1 MEKERKK
8 RYKQKIDELV
18 DRLEFI
24 EENFPDSEEELKEN
38 RIIRKSLYKEFQEAV
53 EIISDIAAMVTK
65 DIKKTVEDDYSN
77 IEKLC
82 KAMKLD
88 KTLCSTLKRANGL
101 RNVLIHEYSGIND
114 SLAYESINEIL
125 PYLKLF
131 VDKIREWLEKNF

>member
-1 MEKERKK
+1 MEKEREK
-8 RYKQKIDELV
+8 RYRQKIDGLI

-24 EENFPDSEEELKEN
+24 EENFPASAEELKEN
-38 RIIRKSLYKEFQEAV
+38 RIIRKSLYKEFQEIA

-65 DIKKTVEDDYSN
+65 DNKKTVEDDYSN

-82 KAMKLD
+82 KALKLD

-101 RNVLIHEYSGIND
+101 RNVLIHEYNGIND
-114 SLAYESINEIL
+114 DLAYESISEIL

-131 VDKIREWLEKNF
+131 ANKIIEWLEKNF

>member
-1 MEKERKK
+1 MEKERER
-8 RYKQKIDELV
+8 RYRQKIDGLI

-24 EENFPDSEEELKEN
+24 EENFPASAEELKEN
-38 RIIRKSLYKEFQEAV
+38 RIIRKSLYKEFQEIV

-65 DIKKTVEDDYSN
+65 DNKKTVEDDYSN

-82 KAMKLD
+82 KALKLD

-101 RNVLIHEYSGIND
+101 RNVLIHEYNGIND
-114 SLAYESINEIL
+114 DLAYESISEIL

-131 VDKIREWLEKNF
+131 ANKIIEWLEKNF

>member
-1 MEKERKK
+1 MEKEREK
-8 RYKQKIDELV
+8 RYRQKIDGLI

-24 EENFPDSEEELKEN
+24 EENFPASAEELKEN
-38 RIIRKSLYKEFQEAV
+38 RIIRKSLYKEFQEIV

-65 DIKKTVEDDYSN
+65 DNKKTVEDDYSN

-82 KAMKLD
+82 KALKLD

-101 RNVLIHEYSGIND
+101 RNVLIHEYNGIND
-114 SLAYESINEIL
+114 DLAYESISEIL

-131 VDKIREWLEKNF
+131 ANKIIEWLEKNF